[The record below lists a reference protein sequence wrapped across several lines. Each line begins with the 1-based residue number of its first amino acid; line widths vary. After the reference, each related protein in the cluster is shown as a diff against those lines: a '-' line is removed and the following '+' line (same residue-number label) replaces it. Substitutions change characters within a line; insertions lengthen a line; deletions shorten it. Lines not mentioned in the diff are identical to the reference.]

1 MTVSIESLTERFGP
15 ALDVPKLGKC
25 LAIPGSEFDPDWE
38 VLLGDQGFEVIF
50 ETWDNHPMTV
60 VPLKIHGDEG
70 KKVEKTKVAIKGKS
84 AQAGPDWGENEVTLL
99 LERWEAM
106 KELPKVHRAAM
117 IAKMPEFVGR
127 SANGILQK
135 AYKLLK
141 EKTSKEVK
149 KSPESEVSVA
159 AVPVKVD
166 GADVLVDLV
175 KNYQILSEANEKLN
189 SAYVELR
196 TKFEDL
202 TADIEKKQ
210 ENTIKWVVENYAESE
225 ELDAIQK
232 QLAGH
237 EHSEKSGKAMMPLEA
252 S

>member
-60 VPLKIHGDEG
+60 VPLKIHGNEV
-70 KKVEKTKVAIKGKS
+70 KKVE
-84 AQAGPDWGENEVTLL
+84 
-99 LERWEAM
+99 
-106 KELPKVHRAAM
+106 
-117 IAKMPEFVGR
+117 
-127 SANGILQK
+127 
-135 AYKLLK
+135 
-141 EKTSKEVK
+141 
-149 KSPESEVSVA
+149 
-159 AVPVKVD
+159 AVPVKVE

-175 KNYQILSEANEKLN
+175 NNYQILSEGYESLSK
-189 SAYVELR
+189 AYVELR